1 MKKRTVKK
9 YNKSKRILRQK
20 QVVSRKNKTRQNRKK
35 SRRIRSI
42 KIKGGAFSTA
52 STGRNPVNHKKTKK
66 TKKTKNTKN
75 NNKVIYEFS
84 NRLKE
89 FLGPNNKLPQI
100 RIIKDLLSHEI
111 NLKLFNDL
119 YLQSKKNDDE
129 NDDDENDDD
138 ENGDE
143 KMKDEQRR
151 INTELTV
158 INGETDILH
167 EIVLSLNDNLIAEGE
182 AEYTWEKMKDFLLDP
197 QTELTD
203 FEPPDQRNIVLNAI
217 QSYTND
223 GWKALKSAS
232 AELKDDRE
240 IVLKAVK
247 QNWRALEYASAAQ
260 KEDREIVLEA
270 VKENRG
276 ALLYASCKL
285 KEDRDIL
292 LEADK

>member
-52 STGRNPVNHKKTKK
+52 STGRNPVNHKK

-247 QNWRALEYASAAQ
+247 QNRDALQYASA
-260 KEDREIVLEA
+260 
-270 VKENRG
+270 
-276 ALLYASCKL
+276 KL